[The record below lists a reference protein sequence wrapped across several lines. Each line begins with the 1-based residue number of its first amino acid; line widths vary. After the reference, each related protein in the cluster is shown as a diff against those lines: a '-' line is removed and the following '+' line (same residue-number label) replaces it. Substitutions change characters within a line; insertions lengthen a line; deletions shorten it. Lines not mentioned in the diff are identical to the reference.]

1 MIRRLLLPVLGVVL
15 LAACGDDDAAG
26 VAEAMVSLDGSP
38 RIADDAGRLVD
49 IAEDF
54 SSITLDGDRE
64 YAVDPRL
71 QSFSALDGSIQPLLK
86 WQNQYVQVGLAGDT
100 VQWIGGVAAI
110 VEVPGQ
116 DAAVYYTD
124 VLAEQD
130 GRRLVF
136 RSGAVFDAAAG
147 VAPPSE
153 PPVPVVATI
162 DVATDQVVALEPG

>member
-15 LAACGDDDAAG
+15 LAACGDDGATG
-26 VAEAMVSLDGSP
+26 VADAMVPLDGSP

-54 SSITLDGDRE
+54 SSITLDGDRQYE
-64 YAVDPRL
+64 VDPRL

-86 WQNQYVQVGLAGDT
+86 WRNQYVQVGLADDT
-100 VQWIGGVAAI
+100 VRWIGGVAAI
-110 VEVPGQ
+110 VDVPGQ

-124 VLAEQD
+124 VLVEQD

-136 RSGAVFDAAAG
+136 RSGAVFDAATG

-162 DVATDQVVALEPG
+162 DVATDQVVALERG